1 MRTLAKAIGI
11 LGALAAIALAGAI
24 LVFSLERR
32 SDTTLPTP
40 TGPFAV
46 GRASYLWRN
55 QSATPHP
62 LNPEAPSS
70 ELIGW
75 LWYPVS
81 KDSGTALPYLPAE
94 WLSAMQRS
102 ERMPFSLLRRD
113 VARVHSHSVS
123 GTITPQPRA
132 LPVLIMR
139 GGLGART
146 LDYTTLA
153 EELASHGYV
162 VVGFDAPYRTGM
174 VAFPDGRVVTR
185 PPSLNPETLRESEQR
200 ALASR
205 LMAGWV
211 SDTRFVLDQLERLN
225 ADESTGYLTGRLD
238 LRRVGVFGHSLG
250 GATAAQVCHDDVR
263 CKAGIDIDG
272 LPLGSV
278 VRDGLDRPFMFL
290 LSEHGDT
297 TGTESR
303 RVLADIG
310 AIYGRIPADKRVWI
324 TLRGSR
330 HFNFSD
336 QALLGEPHVFR
347 LVGAMGPIDQRRAL
361 IVTGEYVRRF
371 FDVFLGGASD
381 TLLAASGAYPEIER
395 KPR

>member
-1 MRTLAKAIGI
+1 MRTLAKVSGL
-11 LGALAAIALAGAI
+11 LGAVAVLVLVGAV
-24 LVFSLERR
+24 LVFSFERQ

-40 TGPFAV
+40 TGQFAV

-62 LNPEAPSS
+62 LRPEAPSS

-75 LWYPVS
+75 VWYPAS
-81 KDSGTALPYLPAE
+81 KHSGTALPYLPAE
-94 WLSAMQRS
+94 WLSVTQRS

-113 VARVHSHSVS
+113 VARVHSHSVA

-174 VAFPDGRVVTR
+174 IVFPDGRVVTR
-185 PPSLNPETLRESEQR
+185 PPSLNPETLPESEQR

-205 LMAGWV
+205 LLAGWV
-211 SDTRFVLDQLERLN
+211 ADTRFVLDQLERLN
-225 ADESTGYLTGRLD
+225 AYDSTGRLTGRLD
-238 LRRVGVFGHSLG
+238 LRRVGLFGHSLG
-250 GATAAQVCHDDVR
+250 GATAAQVCHDDGR

-278 VRDGLDRPFMFL
+278 VRDGLDCPFMFL
-290 LSEHGDT
+290 LSEHVDT
-297 TGTESR
+297 TDTESR
-303 RVLADIG
+303 RVLADIR
-310 AIYGRIPADKRVWI
+310 AIYDRIPADKRAWM
-324 TLRGSR
+324 TLSGSR

-361 IVTGEYVRRF
+361 VVTGEYVRRF

-381 TLLAASGAYPEIER
+381 TLLASATAYPEIER